1 MVLYGGLCRG
11 RKNSK
16 KLVWESG
23 QVLSKKRPRG
33 GVKATYDAS
42 KATYDV
48 FILAAKPLFSRG
60 VVIKVLNK
68 KVTTP
73 GFRPGLLFAVK
84 TVIEAKEA
92 FHDRAHQSP
101 A

>member
-1 MVLYGGLCRG
+1 MGIWSGVV
-11 RKNSK
+11 K
-16 KLVWESG
+16 KAT
-23 QVLSKKRPRG
+23 KG

-84 TVIEAKEA
+84 NGHRSKGS
-92 FHDRAHQSP
+92 FS
-101 A
+101 

>member
-16 KLVWESG
+16 KLVWDFG
-23 QVLSKKRPRG
+23 LVLSKKRPRG

-73 GFRPGLLFAVK
+73 GVKPGLPLCSK
-84 TVIEAKEA
+84 K
-92 FHDRAHQSP
+92 RSS
-101 A
+101 

>member
-11 RKNSK
+11 RKNRK
-16 KLVWESG
+16 KLVWEFG

-60 VVIKVLNK
+60 VVIKVLNN
-68 KVTTP
+68 KVTTL
-73 GFRPGLLFAVK
+73 GIRPRLLLCSK
-84 TVIEAKEA
+84 K
-92 FHDRAHQSP
+92 RSS
-101 A
+101 